1 VSQLQ
6 PGLTKST
13 AIVFEMPEDAFAGP
27 LKLVIPEKRDIFKKK
42 GNAVIELM

>member
-1 VSQLQ
+1 
-6 PGLTKST
+6 
-13 AIVFEMPEDAFAGP
+13 MPEDAFAGP